1 MTDEILVDVYVAAD
15 TPPTAER
22 PLLDA
27 LSAPGVRLRV
37 RTWPT
42 RRGPDTLNWLFLV
55 ALPLHA
61 FLGGFGGRLAD
72 DTYRRLAALVRGRS
86 TAPEAAPAP
95 RPVVL
100 QDTATG
106 IRIVLGPEAD
116 EEAYRK
122 LRTLDLGQ
130 FRYDTLRYDVTE
142 ARWVSVPSDDTTGD

>member
-1 MTDEILVDVYVAAD
+1 MTEDPGIDIYVTPD
-15 TPPTAER
+15 TPPGTET

-27 LSAPGVRLRV
+27 FNAPGVPLRV

-42 RRGPDTLNWLFLV
+42 RRGPETLNWLALV

-61 FLGGFGGRLAD
+61 FLGGFGGRLAED
-72 DTYRRLAALVRGRS
+72 CHRKLRDLVRRPTPTG
-86 TAPEAAPAP
+86 PA

-106 IRIVLGPEAD
+106 IRVVLGPEAD

-142 ARWVSVPSDDTTGD
+142 ARWVSVPSDDGTGA

>member
-1 MTDEILVDVYVAAD
+1 MTDDTLIDIYVTPG
-15 TPPTAER
+15 TPPTAEK

-27 LSAPGVRLRV
+27 LTAPGIHLRL

-42 RRGPDTLNWLFLV
+42 RRSPEALNWLFLI

-72 DTYRRLAALVRGRS
+72 DTYGKLRDLVRTPTG
-86 TAPEAAPAP
+86 TAPP
-95 RPVVL
+95 RPLVL

-106 IRIVLGPEAD
+106 IRVVLGPEAD

-122 LRTLDLGQ
+122 LRTLDLAQ
-130 FRYDTLRYDVTE
+130 FRYDTLRYDPTE
-142 ARWVSVPSDDTTGD
+142 ARWVSAPSTDDTGA